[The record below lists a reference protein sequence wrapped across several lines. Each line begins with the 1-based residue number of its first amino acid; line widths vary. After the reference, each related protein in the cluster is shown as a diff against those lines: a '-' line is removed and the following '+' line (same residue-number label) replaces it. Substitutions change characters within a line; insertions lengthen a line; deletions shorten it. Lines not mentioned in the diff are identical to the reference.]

1 MFHLVPHD
9 RPIRATGG
17 AFSKGVVT
25 QRASMTPSRF
35 ITTPRSGPRE
45 LRLAR
50 FLERED
56 PLADAV
62 IDALLAY
69 PRDEQ
74 EQLVTTMLSTNPG
87 PLPPA
92 LATMHEWLR
101 EVPVWFDETRANAGG
116 EVLLRHG
123 LLSGFVLGF
132 KSLVLGY
139 CSPAGNKPLAFS
151 GRLTGDVNKRL
162 AETARFVEAVSHPR
176 GVRFGSP
183 GFIATVRVRLIHAR
197 VRNALRNSPRWKAGD
212 WGAPINQ
219 YDMAGTVLLFSSVL
233 IDGLRELGA
242 KVSVAEEDSTLHLW
256 RYVGRVMGVD
266 DELLCTSASE
276 ARALWSMIE
285 ATQGP
290 PDRDSRKLTHALILD
305 GAERGAPPAAIDFGY
320 SLTRHLIGARYADAL
335 ELPRS
340 RWELAPKVMKH
351 VVGRVERAVRHVPG
365 VRDQAL
371 RLGSRY
377 WRRTVELTFG
387 KSEVPFELPVQPL
400 RA

>member
-1 MFHLVPHD
+1 
-9 RPIRATGG
+9 
-17 AFSKGVVT
+17 
-25 QRASMTPSRF
+25 MTPSRF
-35 ITTPRSGPRE
+35 LNSSRKGPRE

-62 IDALLAY
+62 IEALLTH
-69 PRDEQ
+69 PREGQ
-74 EQLVTTMLSTNPG
+74 ERLVSSMLSTEPG
-87 PLPPA
+87 ELPPA

-101 EVPVWFDETRANAGG
+101 EAPVWFDEARANAGG

-162 AETARFVEAVSHPR
+162 AETARFVEAVSHPGGTR
-176 GVRFGSP
+176 LGSP
-183 GFIATVRVRLIHAR
+183 GFRATVRVRLIHAR
-197 VRNALRNSPRWKAGD
+197 VRNALRNSPRWKAAE

-219 YDMAGTVLLFSSVL
+219 YDMAGTVLLFSSNL
-233 IDGLRELGA
+233 IEGLRQLGA
-242 KVSVAEEDSTLHLW
+242 KVSETEEDSTLHLW
-256 RYVGRVMGVD
+256 RQVGRLRGVD
-266 DELLCTSASE
+266 EELLCTSPSE
-276 ARALWSMIE
+276 ARGLWSMLE

-290 PDRDSRKLTHALILD
+290 PDRDSRMLTHALILA
-305 GAERGAPPAAIDFGY
+305 GADRGAPPAAIDFGY

-351 VVGRVERAVRHVPG
+351 IVGRVERAARYVPG
-365 VRDQAL
+365 ARDQAL
-371 RLGSRY
+371 RIGSRY
-377 WRRTVELTFG
+377 WRRTVELSFG
-387 KSEVPFELPVQPL
+387 KSEVPFELPIQPL